1 MRVNVRRESVAVFV
15 VTVVAGAIAGSLA
28 GGALGDDSSHVATT
42 TVVSAAQTRPAS
54 DASRSPEAIYQND
67 SPGVVV
73 ITDQQLQAVQAT
85 PFSPAGKQTVE
96 ALGSG
101 FVIDERGDIVTND
114 HVVQRATKI
123 RVSFAG
129 DASYPADVVGTDPS
143 SDLAVIRVNA
153 PQALFHPLVFGDS
166 SSVEVG
172 DSVYAIGNPFGL
184 QRTMTAGI
192 VSATGRDIRAPNGL
206 TIPNAIQTDAAIN
219 HGNSGGPLLDSFGRV
234 IGVNSQIE
242 GGTVDG
248 NVGVGFAIPSSTVRS
263 VTDQLIANGRARH
276 PFLGVQIQTI
286 DPTMRRVQSGMP
298 RSGALVVSVA
308 KGSPAAKAGLEPA
321 RARAGASGG
330 TILVG
335 GDAIVAVNGQEVET
349 SAQLSEIVAA
359 HKPGDTLR
367 LEIVRRGVR
376 RTVAVQLGDAPN

>member
-1 MRVNVRRESVAVFV
+1 VRRETVAVFV
-15 VTVVAGAIAGSLA
+15 VAVLAGAIAGGLA
-28 GGALGDDSSHVATT
+28 GGALGDDSDPAASTT
-42 TVVSAAQTRPAS
+42 IASAPPTLPAS
-54 DASRSPEAIYQND
+54 AASRSPEAIYQSD
-67 SPGVVV
+67 SAGVVV
-73 ITDQQLQAVQAT
+73 ITDQQSQAVRAT
-85 PFSPAGKQTVE
+85 PFSPGGKQTVE

-114 HVVQRATKI
+114 HVVQGATKI
-123 RVSFAG
+123 RVSFTG
-129 DASYPADVVGTDPS
+129 DASYPAEVVGIDPS

-153 PQALFHPLVFGDS
+153 PPGLLNPLAFGDS

-192 VSATGRDIRAPNGL
+192 VSATARDIRAPNGL

-219 HGNSGGPLLDSFGRV
+219 HGNSGGPLLNSLGRV

-263 VTDQLIANGRARH
+263 VADQLIANGRAQH
-276 PFLGVQIQTI
+276 PFVGIQIQTI
-286 DPTMRRVQSGMP
+286 DRTIQRLQPGLPRR
-298 RSGALVVSVA
+298 GALVVSVVE
-308 KGSPAAKAGLEPA
+308 GGPAAKAGLKPA
-321 RARAGASGG
+321 RPRAGANGA
-330 TILVG
+330 TVLVG
-335 GDAIVAVNGQEVET
+335 GDAIVAVNGKAVET
-349 SAQLSEIVAA
+349 SAQVSEIVAA

-367 LEIVRRGVR
+367 LEVVRRGVR
-376 RTVAVQLGDAPN
+376 QIVAVRLGDAPT

>member
-1 MRVNVRRESVAVFV
+1 MRPETVAVFAGAL
-15 VTVVAGAIAGSLA
+15 VAGAIAGGLA
-28 GGALGDDSSHVATT
+28 GGAFGDDSGPAAVRTVAPRLPQA
-42 TVVSAAQTRPAS
+42 VYMS
-54 DASRSPEAIYQND
+54 D

-73 ITDQQLQAVQAT
+73 ITDVQSHAVQAT
-85 PFSPAGKQTVE
+85 PFSPGGKQTVE

-101 FVIDERGDIVTND
+101 FVIDGRGDIVTND
-114 HVVQRATKI
+114 HVVEGATKI

-129 DASYPADVVGTDPS
+129 DASYPAHVVGTDPS

-153 PQALFHPLVFGDS
+153 PPALLHPLAFGDS
-166 SSVEVG
+166 LSVDVG

-192 VSATGRDIRAPNGL
+192 VSAKDRDIRAPNGL

-219 HGNSGGPLLDSFGRV
+219 HGNSGGPLLDGLGRV

-263 VTDQLIANGRARH
+263 VARQLIANGRAQH

-286 DPTMRRVQSGMP
+286 DPTTPTLQPGLPRR
-298 RSGALVVSVA
+298 GALVVSVVE
-308 KGSPAAKAGLEPA
+308 GSPAAEAGLEPA
-321 RARAGASGG
+321 RARAGANGA
-330 TILVG
+330 IVLVG
-335 GDAIVAVNGQEVET
+335 GDAIVAVNGKAVET
-349 SAQLSEIVAA
+349 SAQLSDIVAA
-359 HKPGDTLR
+359 HKPGDTVR

-376 RTVAVQLGDAPN
+376 RTVAMRLGDAPT

>member
-1 MRVNVRRESVAVFV
+1 MRRETVAVV
-15 VTVVAGAIAGSLA
+15 AVAIVAGAIAGGLA
-28 GGALGDDSSHVATT
+28 GGALGDDSGSAAIT
-42 TVVSAAQTRPAS
+42 TVASAPPATA
-54 DASRSPEAIYQND
+54 ASRSPEAIYQTD

-73 ITDQQLQAVQAT
+73 ITDQQSHAVQAT
-85 PFSPAGKQTVE
+85 PFSPGGKQTVE

-114 HVVQRATKI
+114 HVVEGATKI

-153 PQALFHPLVFGDS
+153 PPALLHPLAFGDA
-166 SSVEVG
+166 SSVDVG
-172 DSVYAIGNPFGL
+172 DPVYAIGNPFGL

-219 HGNSGGPLLDSFGRV
+219 HGNSGGPLLDGLGRV

-263 VTDQLIANGRARH
+263 IAEQLIATGRAQH

-286 DPTMRRVQSGMP
+286 DPTTPTLQPGLPRR
-298 RSGALVVSVA
+298 GALVVSVVE
-308 KGSPAAKAGLEPA
+308 GSPAAQAGLEPA
-321 RARAGASGG
+321 RARAGADGA
-330 TILVG
+330 TVLVG
-335 GDAIVAVNGQEVET
+335 GDAIVAVNGKAVET
-349 SAQLSEIVAA
+349 SAQLSDIVAA
-359 HKPGDTLR
+359 HMPGDTVR

-376 RTVAVQLGDAPN
+376 RTVTVRLGDA